1 MVWERSDDLEVDS
14 KAWPVRQSKCFSR
27 QALDEER
34 QTIRGPA
41 EQEMPFVPDGVV
53 HFSKESCAKCPL
65 QAQCTTSAKG
75 RSVDIHPD
83 EALLTELQERQQIPQ
98 GRAKLR
104 ERVQLSIPWL
114 MEVSGR
120 DDAPVIADFARISSI
135 YVDAQ
140 LSTICMSWLVPSS
153 FLLSFRMRLDFLTDT
168 LAASRPAPQGYRLAG
183 RQQAEAILPTGL

>member
-1 MVWERSDDLEVDS
+1 MIWRWIA
-14 KAWPVRQSKCFSR
+14 KPGR
-27 QALDEER
+27 
-34 QTIRGPA
+34 
-41 EQEMPFVPDGVV
+41 
-53 HFSKESCAKCPL
+53 CAKANAFPGKPWMRSGRLSGVRLSRRCPL
-65 QAQCTTSAKG
+65 CLMGWSTFPKRAV
-75 RSVDIHPD
+75 RSVLCKPNAPPVPKGAASIFI
-83 EALLTELQERQQIPQ
+83 LM
-98 GRAKLR
+98 KLCSPSYKS
-104 ERVQLSIPWL
+104 VNKSHKDGPNSVSGWQLSIPWL